1 MSRSSSNLFRI
12 GKYRATSPMRA
23 RIFAARN
30 RQGVAATELALTL
43 PIVLLFAFAGA
54 DFGRIAHFDQ
64 VVSNAART
72 GAESGATHKF
82 TSFTRPDWEA
92 DVRQAVVDEMSNIP
106 SYDASKLTYQL
117 STTTDANGLARIV
130 VDVSYPFHT
139 VVAWPGL
146 PTEVNL
152 HQRYETREF
161 R

>member
-1 MSRSSSNLFRI
+1 MSQPLSNLFQFD
-12 GKYRATSPMRA
+12 KYRRTPLLGA
-23 RIFAARN
+23 RLPARQY
-30 RQGVAATELALTL
+30 RRGVAATELALTL

-106 SYDASKLTYQL
+106 SYNASKLTYQL
-117 STTTDANGLARIV
+117 STTTDANGLTRI
-130 VDVSYPFHT
+130 
-139 VVAWPGL
+139 
-146 PTEVNL
+146 
-152 HQRYETREF
+152 
-161 R
+161 